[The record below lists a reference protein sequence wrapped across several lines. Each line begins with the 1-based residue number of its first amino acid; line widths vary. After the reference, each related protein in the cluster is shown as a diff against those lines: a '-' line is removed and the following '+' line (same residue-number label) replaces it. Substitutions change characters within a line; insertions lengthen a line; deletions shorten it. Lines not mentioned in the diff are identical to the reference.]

1 MAGAVDHPD
10 MRFVVYPTHMDGTL
24 TGAKPRLRHD
34 PGCGHFKW
42 GNGIVLGTPVLATE
56 EQMRS
61 LKACKSC
68 INRRGSA

>member
-1 MAGAVDHPD
+1 MADAVEYPD
-10 MRFVVYPTHMDGTL
+10 IRHVVYPVHLDGTL
-24 TGAKPRLRHD
+24 TGSKPRMRHD

-42 GNGIVLGTPVLATE
+42 PGGILLGTPVQATK

-68 INRRGSA
+68 IKSLGG

>member
-1 MAGAVDHPD
+1 M
-10 MRFVVYPTHMDGTL
+10 
-24 TGAKPRLRHD
+24 RHD

-42 GNGIVLGTPVLATE
+42 PGGILLGTPVLATE

-68 INRRGSA
+68 IESLGG